1 MKLWYCVVYVIIK
14 LKEEYE
20 QCARL
25 KLAQFDFPLLFF
37 IAWWQSR
44 ALPSRKSD
52 FEPQTYLFQMHF
64 KNELI
69 IMKSA
74 YFQEETLT
82 LQASFQIHQ
91 RSWRV
96 INFTFHNSSTVPQ
109 SYLALK
115 PTTIELFSII
125 YCFLNLIVWH
135 MQINSQSNDGVSN

>member
-1 MKLWYCVVYVIIK
+1 
-14 LKEEYE
+14 
-20 QCARL
+20 
-25 KLAQFDFPLLFF
+25 
-37 IAWWQSR
+37 
-44 ALPSRKSD
+44 
-52 FEPQTYLFQMHF
+52 
-64 KNELI
+64 
-69 IMKSA
+69 MKSA

-125 YCFLNLIVWH
+125 QCLFDLIVCNICKSIPKV
-135 MQINSQSNDGVSN
+135 MMVYQINSSRFQKEMFRLMYIMWVLYKSYNVFACSKAKLVSYSLFIRLFYTWMW